1 MAAVNSTALVL
12 LVVATAAAE
21 APPLRVR
28 SPTGTMHVL
37 ALHVGF
43 PDRPVTKPR
52 EALIGRP
59 DALLDRLAAYYREA
73 SHGKLVIEPA
83 LAEAVVTLPAP
94 RASYVQRPNAMAAA
108 ALDAFDAVAGE
119 ADRALLARAQALFVI
134 FAGPGQESHVGSGDP
149 GDPWSNY
156 VNLVPVNL
164 GFADAVVLAEEEV
177 PPFSN
182 FGVACHEF
190 GHLLGLPELYAP
202 GGRTQEGIGKWGI
215 MGQGTWVGK
224 GDRPTGLDAWSKM
237 LLGWV
242 DVEVVDRT
250 TPRVELPAVLEVP
263 RIVRIPA
270 ASGRPEEY
278 YLLENRRR
286 EGIDAELP
294 GEGILVWHVDERRRS
309 FRLGMA
315 DVHHKMIHLVEADG
329 RGDLDRGTAA
339 GGNRGDAGDPWVGPP
354 RWHRAV
360 GGALAL
366 AGALLL
372 ASAVFRAARPGFAL
386 PVALRTGMA
395 AALLAGAFV
404 LGRPGPVCGPATPG
418 MAPYGSSRGRVVL
431 DGFSPA
437 GRVMH
442 VDVVVAPGEGGG

>member
-1 MAAVNSTALVL
+1 MLVL
-12 LVVATAAAE
+12 LVAATAGAE
-21 APPLRVR
+21 APPLRMR
-28 SPTGTMHVL
+28 SPVGTMHVL

-43 PDRPVTKPR
+43 PDRAASTPR
-52 EALIGRP
+52 EALIGGP
-59 DALLDRLAAYYREA
+59 TALLDRLAAYYRDA

-94 RASYVQRPNAMAAA
+94 RATYVQRPNVMAAA

-156 VNLVPVNL
+156 ANLVPVNR

-202 GGRTQEGIGKWGI
+202 GGRVQEGIGKWGI

-224 GDRPTGLDAWSKM
+224 GDHPTGLDAWSKM
-237 LLGWV
+237 QLGWV
-242 DVEVVDRT
+242 DVQVVDRT
-250 TPRVELPAVLEVP
+250 TPRVELPAVLDVP
-263 RIVRIPA
+263 RVVRIPA
-270 ASGRPEEY
+270 VSGRPEEF

-286 EGIDAELP
+286 EGVDAELP
-294 GEGILVWHVDERRRS
+294 GEGILVWHVDERVRN
-309 FRLGMA
+309 FRFGMA
-315 DVHHKMIHLVEADG
+315 DVNHKLIHLVEADG

-354 RWHRAV
+354 RWRRPV
-360 GGALAL
+360 GAGLAL
-366 AGALLL
+366 AGAVLL
-372 ASAVFRAARPGFAL
+372 AAAVFRAARPAFAL
-386 PVALRTGMA
+386 PVLLRTGMA
-395 AALLAGAFV
+395 VGLLAGAFV
-404 LGRPGPVCGPATPG
+404 LGRPGPVCGPTTSG
-418 MAPYGSSRGRVVL
+418 MAPYGGAPGRVVL
-431 DGFSPA
+431 GGFSPS

-442 VDVVVAPGEGGG
+442 VDIVVAPAEGGG